1 MVFFIYFC
9 YIMRKYYDFIEI
21 GTYDLEPIKFYLD
34 RLPNKKNVTKVN
46 AAISEYNGFI
56 DIYHIEEYKII

>member
-1 MVFFIYFC
+1 
-9 YIMRKYYDFIEI
+9 MRKYYDFIEI